1 MAGVDHDD
9 FFTDT
14 HFLDYDVIV
23 LDPFGALSGNQ
34 HEYPVYDNVMPL
46 KYESGPAFHR
56 RYIRI
61 TNKLLEFINKGGM
74 AIVFMR
80 FMPTMSYPDPHVRG
94 RGNVTQDLNV
104 HMPWGKS
111 TTRKVRG
118 SNITFTTDGPFG
130 RFWSTTEGMWHY
142 AAVYDESSDLN
153 SLAHVKG
160 HTDQVVAD
168 CILTVG
174 GGFCIQTPVLSFED
188 SQTDPDATKKSGERF
203 IQAVA
208 DLYQALRAD
217 APKPHLPD
225 WADDYRLPGETPL
238 RETIQTAREEIN
250 ALQDQIN
257 QRTTDVDGL
266 VSHKALFTGHDN
278 VLEAAVDRV
287 LTDLGMKVEPG
298 PKGRVDR
305 VAVFG
310 DRKFA
315 VEVQGVK
322 KGAKEDHARA
332 LTQWVQEIAIQD
344 GKEPKGLLI
353 INPYRE
359 TPLDERTANL
369 WPGRTL
375 EVCEQQGHCAMTGI
389 QLLGLYFDAIGDEKK
404 REHLIDKMFAT
415 RGAFEGYEDWKTSIK
430 SISSKANHEK

>member
-1 MAGVDHDD
+1 MTDTNSKASCRVFLLGLGYTLADVDHDD

-23 LDPFGALSGNQ
+23 LDPFGALSCRQ

-46 KYESGPAFHR
+46 KHESGPAFHL
-56 RYIRI
+56 RYTRI
-61 TNKLLEFINKGGM
+61 TNKLFEFIHKGGM

-80 FMPTMSYPDPHVRG
+80 FMPTLRYPDSDVRS
-94 RGNVTQDLNV
+94 RNKITQDLNV
-104 HMPWGKS
+104 GMPWDKS

-118 SNITFTTDGPFG
+118 SNIAFTTDGPFG
-130 RFWSTTEGMWHY
+130 LFWSATEGLWHY
-142 AAVYDESSDLN
+142 AAVYDEPQDRN

-168 CILTVG
+168 YSTTVG
-174 GGFCIQTPVLSFED
+174 AGFCIQTPVLSFED
-188 SQTDPDATKKSGERF
+188 NQTDPDAKKKAGERF

-225 WADDYRLPGETPL
+225 WADDYCLPGETPL
-238 RETIQTAREEIN
+238 RETIQTAREEIS
-250 ALQDQIN
+250 ALQDQIS
-257 QRTTDVDGL
+257 QRTNEVDEL
-266 VSHKALFTGHDN
+266 VCHKALFTGHDN

-287 LTDLGMKVEPG
+287 LTDLGMEVEPG

-344 GKEPKGLLI
+344 GKEPKGLL
-353 INPYRE
+353 YQSLLTE
-359 TPLDERTANL
+359 T
-369 WPGRTL
+369 
-375 EVCEQQGHCAMTGI
+375 H
-389 QLLGLYFDAIGDEKK
+389 LGDSQ
-404 REHLIDKMFAT
+404 T
-415 RGAFEGYEDWKTSIK
+415 V
-430 SISSKANHEK
+430 